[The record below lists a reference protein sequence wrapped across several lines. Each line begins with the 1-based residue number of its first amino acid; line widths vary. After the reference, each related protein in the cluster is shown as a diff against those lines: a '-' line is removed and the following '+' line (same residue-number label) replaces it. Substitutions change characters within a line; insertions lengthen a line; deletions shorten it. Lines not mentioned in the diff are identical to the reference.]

1 MALQLGFYGA
11 AGTVTG
17 SRYLLET
24 GSRRLLVDCGLFQG
38 YKQLRLRNW
47 APPPIEAGSIDAVIL
62 THAHIDHSGYLPRL
76 AVEGFRGPIYCSGG
90 TMELC
95 RMLLPDSGRL
105 QEEDARFA
113 NRHGFSKHHP
123 ALPLYTQDDAEAVL
137 RQFKPV
143 KAHTQFAPVQGV
155 TAELRYAGHILGAT
169 FVRLLAEGVSVTFS
183 GDIGRPQDPVMNPA
197 EAPAA
202 TDYLVT
208 ESTYGDRSHPVIDA
222 EEELG
227 RWLNRAC
234 ARGGV
239 TVIPGFAVGRVQALL
254 WQIAQLK
261 ERRQIPDVPVYVDSP
276 MATDATKL
284 YEQFHRAHRLDAEQ
298 ARRMCAVARFI
309 NSPDESKALDAQGG
323 PMIIISAAGMATG
336 GRVLHHLKV
345 FVGDE
350 RNLVLFAGFQ
360 APGTRGALMVGG
372 ARSVRIH
379 GQEFPIR
386 AEVARL
392 EASSAHADAGELLA
406 WMQQLPQPPRHVYV
420 THGEPGASDAL
431 RARIDHELRWNASV
445 PEYREVVTLDRA

>member
-1 MALQLGFYGA
+1 MAG
-11 AGTVTG
+11 
-17 SRYLLET
+17 
-24 GSRRLLVDCGLFQG
+24 
-38 YKQLRLRNW
+38 
-47 APPPIEAGSIDAVIL
+47 
-62 THAHIDHSGYLPRL
+62 
-76 AVEGFRGPIYCSGG
+76 
-90 TMELC
+90 
-95 RMLLPDSGRL
+95 L

-143 KAHTQFAPVQGV
+143 KAHTQFNPVPGV

-169 FVRLLAEGVSVTFS
+169 FVRVLAEGVSVTFS
-183 GDIGRPQDPVMNPA
+183 GDIGRPDDPVMNPA
-197 EAPAA
+197 EAPAP

-227 RWLNRAC
+227 RWLNKAC

-284 YEQFHRAHRLDAEQ
+284 YEQFHRAHRLDAGQ
-298 ARRMCAVARFI
+298 ARRMGAVARFI
-309 NSPDESKALDAQGG
+309 NSPDESKALDAQKG

-392 EASSAHADAGELLA
+392 EASSAHADADELLA